1 MTAETIFQY
10 FPGKMLVSVD
20 TPETVLCV
28 ADSWLVNDGQT
39 RALHLHRQ
47 RFLSS
52 VLSLTNLQEQDI
64 VLFWDAAM
72 AHIPA
77 TGLWFPR
84 IELAGSAGNPVFQL
98 RIRKAPALH
107 HTIRL
112 YHSHFADFRK
122 IPRHKGPDL
131 AKCIAMRRNILPAG
145 AEEALITTAQGFIL
159 EGLTTTIL
167 WWENGTLCHV
177 PPSCRIL
184 PGITGQLIL
193 RIAGQNGI
201 PVAARMRKPHELN
214 RREVWAV
221 NALHGIRRVINWER
235 TPFQTE
241 VHCDIGYWRNA
252 LEKFR
257 EPCTPV

>member
-1 MTAETIFQY
+1 MPPWHT
-10 FPGKMLVSVD
+10 FP
-20 TPETVLCV
+20 
-28 ADSWLVNDGQT
+28 
-39 RALHLHRQ
+39 R
-47 RFLSS
+47 
-52 VLSLTNLQEQDI
+52 
-64 VLFWDAAM
+64 
-72 AHIPA
+72 PA
-77 TGLWFPR
+77 LWFPR

-112 YHSHFADFRK
+112 HHSHFADFRK
-122 IPRHKGPDL
+122 MPRRKGPDL

-235 TPFQTE
+235 TPFQTRSALRHRILAQCTGKISGNPALQSRSRQPSSPRSE
-241 VHCDIGYWRNA
+241 SIRTVWRHESGYLHR
-252 LEKFR
+252 LR
-257 EPCTPV
+257 RYVQTYLSDCLQS